1 MVELLVYLLLI
12 DWRRRMINEI
22 VFMTVMFAAIAI
34 TIKGLCG
41 IAGKLVK

>member
-1 MVELLVYLLLI
+1 
-12 DWRRRMINEI
+12 MINEI

-41 IAGKLVK
+41 IAGRLIK